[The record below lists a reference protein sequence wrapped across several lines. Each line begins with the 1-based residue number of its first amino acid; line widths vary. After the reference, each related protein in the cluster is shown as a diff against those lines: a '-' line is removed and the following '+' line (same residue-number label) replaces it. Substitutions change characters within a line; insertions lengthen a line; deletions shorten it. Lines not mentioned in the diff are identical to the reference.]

1 MCVIRSIM
9 VPSLLCIF
17 VAHIIFLHV
26 FFLPPFPSL
35 SLSLCLSLSLSPP
48 SFSLW
53 LQDTCHL
60 MPFTKYPLLNQSYFF
75 TPYPSI
81 AHIKFTNHSIHRLSF
96 TTTILR
102 AAWKTSFSL
111 SGQPSSSSWQPRIVF
126 VKVIHVPWS
135 IIVSKIKRLHEFK
148 RSFVRNNE
156 MSHVWHENNLYPWE
170 PTLLAKQ
177 KCHGSDEGQTS
188 W

>member
-1 MCVIRSIM
+1 M

-26 FFLPPFPSL
+26 FFLSPFP
-35 SLSLCLSLSLSPP
+35 SLSLSPP

-81 AHIKFTNHSIHRLSF
+81 AHIKFTNHSP
-96 TTTILR
+96 TIFYDYHPQSCL
-102 AAWKTSFSL
+102 KN
-111 SGQPSSSSWQPRIVF
+111 IF
-126 VKVIHVPWS
+126 VA
-135 IIVSKIKRLHEFK
+135 LG
-148 RSFVRNNE
+148 
-156 MSHVWHENNLYPWE
+156 
-170 PTLLAKQ
+170 PTVV
-177 KCHGSDEGQTS
+177 
-188 W
+188 

>member
-1 MCVIRSIM
+1 M

-35 SLSLCLSLSLSPP
+35 SLSLSLSPSPP

-81 AHIKFTNHSIHRLSF
+81 AHIKFTNYSHLFTDYLLRLPSSELLEKHLFRSRANHRLVSSTIFYIKCMDLTTWSTCISIPVFARVNHRSCISF
-96 TTTILR
+96 IFTSLCKR
-102 AAWKTSFSL
+102 AHSE
-111 SGQPSSSSWQPRIVF
+111 I
-126 VKVIHVPWS
+126 PWVQRAS
-135 IIVSKIKRLHEFK
+135 
-148 RSFVRNNE
+148 
-156 MSHVWHENNLYPWE
+156 
-170 PTLLAKQ
+170 
-177 KCHGSDEGQTS
+177 
-188 W
+188 